1 MFDLS
6 HPNEPKVSQKSWWVT
21 FWLCWFGG
29 LGLHRFYAGKIGTGI
44 IWMLTYGCF
53 FVGWF
58 RDLYKICKG
67 EFTDKDGLPIVKKQ
81 Q

>member
-21 FWLCWFGG
+21 FWLCLITGSF
-29 LGLHRFYAGKIGTGI
+29 HRIYVGKVGTGI
-44 IWMLTYGCF
+44 LWMFTCGCF
-53 FVGWF
+53 VVGWL

-67 EFTDKDGLPIVKKQ
+67 EFTDKDGLPIVKK
-81 Q
+81 